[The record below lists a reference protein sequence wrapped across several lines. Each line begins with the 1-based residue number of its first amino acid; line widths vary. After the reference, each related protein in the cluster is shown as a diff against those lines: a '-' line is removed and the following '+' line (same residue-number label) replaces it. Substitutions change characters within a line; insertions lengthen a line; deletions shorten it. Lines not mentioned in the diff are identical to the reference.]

1 MGRARQWT
9 ERQQRRAANIEEA
22 LAYELRALQAQ
33 GWHASATA
41 SPKLAKLVKQRSE
54 AVEQQ
59 DFAEFVLVSVKILQI
74 AKADAKDTKLLDAE
88 PSENGRG

>member
-41 SPKLAKLVKQRSE
+41 SPKLGKLLKQRSE

-59 DFAEFVLVSVKILQI
+59 DFAEFVLVSVKILHI
-74 AKADAKDTKLLDAE
+74 CRADFKARPPE
-88 PSENGRG
+88 PSENGGG